1 MKKYIKYAILIALA
15 IIIVLVVTLTNRN
28 KTTTEQD
35 NGKFKIVTSF
45 YPMYVIALNITDGAN
60 NIELTNMADMNTGC
74 IHDYTLLASD
84 MKKIEKADVLI
95 QNGLGL
101 ENFISKILNNQKDL
115 AIIDAS
121 ENISDFIQE
130 ESGINPHIWT
140 SITNYIKQV
149 GNISKGLMEKNQ
161 ENAEIY
167 QRNTENYI
175 ETLTNLRKIYEVE
188 LNYLKGKAAVC
199 LNESFEYLGKELE
212 LNLKSIHTS
221 HEESALSAKE
231 LKDVIDWMKENKATM
246 IIVDRN
252 DDLKNAQTLAEQTGA
267 KIYKLDS
274 ALTGSSS
281 KDAYVSS
288 IKENMEVLKRAE

>member
-15 IIIVLVVTLTNRN
+15 IIIVFVVTLTNRN

>member
-15 IIIVLVVTLTNRN
+15 IIIVIVVTLANRN
-28 KTTTEQD
+28 NAITEQD

-45 YPMYVIALNITDGAN
+45 YPMYMITLNITDGAN

-84 MKKIEKADVLI
+84 MKKIEKADVFI

-101 ENFISKILNNQKDL
+101 ENFISKILDNKKDL
-115 AIIDAS
+115 EIIDAS
-121 ENISDFIQE
+121 ENIDDLIQE
-130 ESGINPHIWT
+130 ESSFNPHIWT
-140 SITNYIKQV
+140 SIANYIKQV
-149 GNISKGLMEKNQ
+149 ENISKGLIEKNP

-167 QRNTENYI
+167 QRNTESYI
-175 ETLTNLRKIYEVE
+175 ETLTRLKETYAIE
-188 LNYLKGKAAVC
+188 LNNLKGKAAVC
-199 LNESFEYLGKELE
+199 LNESFEYLGKELG

-246 IIVDRN
+246 IMVDIN
-252 DDLKNAQTLAEQTGA
+252 DDLKNAQALAEQTGA

-274 ALTGSSS
+274 ALTGNNS
-281 KDAYVSS
+281 KDAYINS
-288 IKENMEVLKRAE
+288 IKGNMEILKKAE

>member
-15 IIIVLVVTLTNRN
+15 IIIVFVVTLTNRN

-149 GNISKGLMEKNQ
+149 ENISKGLMEKNP

>member
-1 MKKYIKYAILIALA
+1 VKKYIKYAILIALA

>member
-15 IIIVLVVTLTNRN
+15 IIIVFVVTLTNRN

-130 ESGINPHIWT
+130 ESGVNPHIWT

-149 GNISKGLMEKNQ
+149 ENISKGLMEKNP

-281 KDAYVSS
+281 KDAYINS

>member
-15 IIIVLVVTLTNRN
+15 IIIVIAVTLANRN
-28 KTTTEQD
+28 NAITEQD

-45 YPMYVIALNITDGAN
+45 YPMYMITLNITDGAN

-84 MKKIEKADVLI
+84 MKKIEKADVFI

-101 ENFISKILNNQKDL
+101 ENFISKILDNKKDL
-115 AIIDAS
+115 EIIDAS
-121 ENISDFIQE
+121 ENIGDLIQE
-130 ESGINPHIWT
+130 ESSINPHIWT
-140 SITNYIKQV
+140 SIANYIKQV
-149 GNISKGLMEKNQ
+149 ENISKGLIEKNP

-175 ETLTNLRKIYEVE
+175 ETLTRLKETYAIE
-188 LNYLKGKAAVC
+188 LNNLKGKATVC
-199 LNESFEYLGKELE
+199 LNESFEYLGKELG

-246 IIVDRN
+246 IMVDMN
-252 DDLKNAQTLAEQTGA
+252 DDLKNAQALAEQTGA

-274 ALTGSSS
+274 ALTGNNS
-281 KDAYVSS
+281 KDAYINS
-288 IKENMEVLKRAE
+288 IKGNMEILKKAE